1 MSLFAVSEHMY
12 RAVCTTFA
20 ICHLLDVLYIFN
32 QIRSKVILVNA
43 RIYEPLIRIY
53 GEAPWTPTHRSD
65 QIPVPNRHTEPDHW
79 IQTTVV
85 HLFDGNLHPL

>member
-1 MSLFAVSEHMY
+1 MARLNWRRTDVAL
-12 RAVCTTFA
+12 RAVYTTFA

-53 GEAPWTPTHRSD
+53 GEAP
-65 QIPVPNRHTEPDHW
+65 
-79 IQTTVV
+79 
-85 HLFDGNLHPL
+85 